1 MWTGSVV
8 SIHIAPAAEAETVAL
23 ERVHAEAG
31 RGLEGDR
38 YHQGIGTYS
47 NRPTTREVTLIEA
60 EALDALRDVHH
71 LQLAP
76 GITRRNIVTRG
87 VPLNHLIGREFHV
100 GAARLRGVRL
110 CEPCQHLVD
119 VSGVPAL
126 LPQLVHRGGLHAVIV
141 ASGEIA
147 VGDAVTSIATD

>member
-1 MWTGSVV
+1 MPKRGVGWRAIAT
-8 SIHIAPAAEAETVAL
+8 IWAPA
-23 ERVHAEAG
+23 
-31 RGLEGDR
+31 
-38 YHQGIGTYS
+38 TYS
-47 NRPTTREVTLIEA
+47 NRPTTREVTLIEE

-87 VPLNHLIGREFHV
+87 APLNHLIGKEFQV

-119 VSGVPAL
+119 VSGMQAL
-126 LPQLVHRGGLHAVIV
+126 LPTLIHRGGLHAVIV
-141 ASGEIA
+141 ASGTIE
-147 VGDAVTSIATD
+147 VGDTVMAVDERVE